1 MALFGM
7 TAKQWRIK
15 NKNKKGNIRD
25 DSDVRQLVCLANLE
39 SMNAELIRQKLVQ
52 SDRLQKLNEIAIVQM
67 KSFIENKTIK
77 RLKF

>member
-1 MALFGM
+1 M